1 MINCSRLRFRC
12 AYSVAVQS
20 MEGDV
25 EQALTRSIKNVSQEI
40 NKAIRPSFTIDAKE
54 VVGYEQ
60 GESTDNNWHD
70 ELFYEV
76 LLGLAYSGLISLFQS
91 HIGV

>member
-1 MINCSRLRFRC
+1 
-12 AYSVAVQS
+12 

-25 EQALTRSIKNVSQEI
+25 EQALTWSIEKVSQEI
-40 NKAIRPSFTIDAKE
+40 NKAFRQSFYIDVKE

-70 ELFYEV
+70 ELFHEV
-76 LLGLAYSGLISLFQS
+76 LLGLDYSGKFSFFQL
-91 HIGV
+91 HIDV